1 MSHVARIFS
10 DVHNYNLKLSK
21 KNPQSLLTFDCRSPS
36 MDIPAITT
44 RSTCRVCYSDK
55 LTPVFSLGNLYVS
68 NFIAKED
75 MHKQVKAPLDLIF
88 CENCTLLQLKHT
100 APQELLYSGFYWYR
114 SGVTETMK
122 KALRD
127 ITTKIE
133 KKAKLKEKDIVLDIG
148 SNDGTLLRTYT
159 IPNLV
164 SVGVEPAKNLADEGK
179 KGLSHFINDF
189 WTIQNYNKAMNG
201 KRAKVITAIGMFYD
215 MEDPNQFI
223 ADIATALRDDGIFI
237 AQLMC
242 LKNMIDTNDVG
253 NLCFKPDT
261 IILGDNKIMSDVTKG
276 NFAIGKNGTLVKVNS
291 TMKRAYKGDMI
302 RIKPK
307 YLQEIV
313 ATPEHP
319 ILIVKKEFL
328 RNECHQ
334 IRDKIGSYK
343 PEWVNARDM
352 RRGDWVVV
360 PKLKHNKKIS
370 SLDLTKHN
378 RIDSRGYRNGLLE
391 FPLTE
396 ETAWLLGMYI
406 AEGHIGGQKDN
417 PYINFTLHT
426 KEKSIRSRIDTIF
439 SSLGYTISTVYP
451 NNRKSMEVRVTCAAL
466 SRALTEWVGRGARNK
481 MIPDFIM
488 LAPQKIKKSFIQG
501 LFEGDGYI
509 KGKKIHYHT
518 SSKVLALQVQLLVA
532 SFGGLLGIS
541 YVKPYKRIIRGKPVN
556 SKDSWQL
563 RGTSPELSNLF
574 DLNHKTKKF
583 RHVFPYHDYYL
594 VPVKQVSKEYYDGVV
609 CNIETSD
616 HSYLVSNAV
625 VHNCHEHLEFY
636 SFASLEFLFN
646 KHGLDIFDIEINDI
660 NGGSY
665 RVYARR
671 KDSSV
676 KQSPA
681 AAKRI
686 AKVKESEKD
695 LNKKEA
701 FLEFYNR
708 LEENKK
714 RCVDFIAAEKAK
726 GKRIWVYG
734 ASTKGNTILQ
744 YYGLTDSV
752 IDAASERS
760 PEKWGRYTVGTMIKC
775 VSEEEARK
783 ANPDYFLVLPYAF
796 FNEMYEREAEW
807 RAKGGKFIV
816 PLPKF
821 RIVK

>member
-1 MSHVARIFS
+1 
-10 DVHNYNLKLSK
+10 
-21 KNPQSLLTFDCRSPS
+21 

-55 LTPVFSLGNLYVS
+55 LSPVFSLGNLYVS
-68 NFIAKED
+68 NFITKED

-88 CENCTLLQLKHT
+88 CENCSLLQLKHT

-127 ITTKIE
+127 ITEKIE

-164 SVGVEPAKNLADEGK
+164 SVGVEPAKNLEDEGK

-253 NLCFKPDT
+253 NLC
-261 IILGDNKIMSDVTKG
+261 
-276 NFAIGKNGTLVKVNS
+276 
-291 TMKRAYKGDMI
+291 
-302 RIKPK
+302 
-307 YLQEIV
+307 
-313 ATPEHP
+313 
-319 ILIVKKEFL
+319 
-328 RNECHQ
+328 
-334 IRDKIGSYK
+334 
-343 PEWVNARDM
+343 
-352 RRGDWVVV
+352 
-360 PKLKHNKKIS
+360 
-370 SLDLTKHN
+370 
-378 RIDSRGYRNGLLE
+378 
-391 FPLTE
+391 
-396 ETAWLLGMYI
+396 
-406 AEGHIGGQKDN
+406 
-417 PYINFTLHT
+417 
-426 KEKSIRSRIDTIF
+426 
-439 SSLGYTISTVYP
+439 
-451 NNRKSMEVRVTCAAL
+451 
-466 SRALTEWVGRGARNK
+466 
-481 MIPDFIM
+481 
-488 LAPQKIKKSFIQG
+488 
-501 LFEGDGYI
+501 
-509 KGKKIHYHT
+509 
-518 SSKVLALQVQLLVA
+518 
-532 SFGGLLGIS
+532 
-541 YVKPYKRIIRGKPVN
+541 
-556 SKDSWQL
+556 
-563 RGTSPELSNLF
+563 
-574 DLNHKTKKF
+574 
-583 RHVFPYHDYYL
+583 
-594 VPVKQVSKEYYDGVV
+594 
-609 CNIETSD
+609 
-616 HSYLVSNAV
+616 
-625 VHNCHEHLEFY
+625 HEHLEFY

-676 KQSPA
+676 NQSPA

-714 RCVDFIAAEKAK
+714 KCVDFIAA
-726 GKRIWVYG
+726 
-734 ASTKGNTILQ
+734 
-744 YYGLTDSV
+744 
-752 IDAASERS
+752 
-760 PEKWGRYTVGTMIKC
+760 
-775 VSEEEARK
+775 
-783 ANPDYFLVLPYAF
+783 
-796 FNEMYEREAEW
+796 
-807 RAKGGKFIV
+807 
-816 PLPKF
+816 
-821 RIVK
+821 